1 MVMVNS
7 QLDFPDHKFINLEKS
22 ENLLQEYDV
31 ISDKILNEIETYSE
45 KKLRELINFYHS
57 KFIQIHELGI
67 DEPLDQNDDSVDG
80 TITKMNLF
88 KLEYGISVLLVML
101 YRKLDEIMLEMIA
114 KMNEERTRMR

>member
-1 MVMVNS
+1 MVNS

-31 ISDKILNEIETYSE
+31 ISDKILNEIETYGE

-67 DEPLDQNDDSVDG
+67 DEPLDQNDDSVDD